1 MYIVPNEN
9 VGRLELRH
17 DGIYRCE
24 DEVRDGLHWVL
35 VLPKN
40 HLETAIAK
48 QPTPIAGEGELA
60 QKLAEHIYGT
70 PYPTVPE
77 MLPIIRE
84 YVAERTKEARID
96 EANKWHTNWNV
107 DESIRSFDVWAKAR
121 IAELEAKR

>member
-1 MYIVPNEN
+1 MTAKPQTEPTLDDLRKRVEELASQDWCDVCNAPQMVMPNGEHRCAALEPPTNEN

-60 QKLAEHIYGT
+60 QKLAEAGC
-70 PYPTVPE
+70 
-77 MLPIIRE
+77 RG
-84 YVAERTKEARID
+84 
-96 EANKWHTNWNV
+96 
-107 DESIRSFDVWAKAR
+107 AK
-121 IAELEAKR
+121 